1 MTQILFSVE
10 LKIKHFIIGKRKK
23 ILTFE
28 KSNLNLNRITY
39 DLFREFFHEKS
50 KRFLELSGPCG
61 DKCCLDEQD
70 VVNVE

>member
-39 DLFREFFHEKS
+39 DLPNK
-50 KRFLELSGPCG
+50 
-61 DKCCLDEQD
+61 
-70 VVNVE
+70 